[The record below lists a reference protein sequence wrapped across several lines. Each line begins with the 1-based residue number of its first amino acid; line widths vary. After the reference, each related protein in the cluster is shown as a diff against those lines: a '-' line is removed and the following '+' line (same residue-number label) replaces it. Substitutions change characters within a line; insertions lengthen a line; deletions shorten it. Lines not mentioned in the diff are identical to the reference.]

1 MSGIWAMRYA
11 VAIQTLDR
19 LEGNGITLV
28 MVEAENRSAAEV
40 VAERIAE
47 ARFGCVVVA
56 EHALPWPS

>member
-1 MSGIWAMRYA
+1 MRYA